1 VNVLSPPDRK
11 AAASADT
18 SVVLTIAHRGAS
30 GYAPENTFAA
40 FDVAVRMGAH
50 YLELD
55 IRATADG
62 VLVALHDEAL
72 DRTTWGTEAHCSGP
86 VATRTIAQLRS
97 CEVGSWFD
105 VRFEGERI
113 PTVDAILDRYG
124 RRASLCLEL
133 KAPAGLGVIT
143 SLLELVERHR
153 ARDRVLIQS
162 YDASILETIAGLD
175 PSLALLRLSDE
186 RRPATALG
194 VLLGAER
201 YAAAVGVRGDALDS
215 RIVDAAHTRGLHV
228 HVHTVNHRRDIDRVI
243 AAGVDAVVT
252 DFPDR
257 VLHATRSAAPSLRA
271 A

>member
-1 VNVLSPPDRK
+1 MNVPSPPEPK
-11 AAASADT
+11 AAGSADT

-40 FDVAVRMGAH
+40 FDVAVRMGAD

-113 PTVDAILDRYG
+113 PTVDAILDRYS

-162 YDASILETIAGLD
+162 YDASILETVAGLD
-175 PSLALLRLSDE
+175 PSLALVRLSDV
-186 RRPATALG
+186 RRPAKALG
-194 VLLGAER
+194 VLLGAVR
-201 YAAAVGVRGDALDS
+201 YAAVGVCGDALDS
-215 RIVDAAHTRGLHV
+215 RIVDTAHARGLHV
-228 HVHTVNHRRDIDRVI
+228 HVHTVNDRRDIDRVI

-257 VLHATRSAAPSLRA
+257 VLHAARSAAPSLRA